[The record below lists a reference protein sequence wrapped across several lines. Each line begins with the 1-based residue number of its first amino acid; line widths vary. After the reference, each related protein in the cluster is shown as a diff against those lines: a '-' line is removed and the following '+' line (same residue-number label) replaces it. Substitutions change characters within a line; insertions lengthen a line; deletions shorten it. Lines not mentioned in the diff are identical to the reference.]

1 MAVAPRII
9 LTPEQ
14 KRQLEKNVR
23 SGRTPVQ
30 LVERSKIV
38 LLAAKGSTN
47 KDIAEEM
54 RTDVIKVARW
64 RNRYTEAGHDGIA
77 KNRPRGANQGG
88 KSSRGQARLRSRI
101 IKLTMESK
109 PEGSTHWSTRS
120 MAKELKTTHSFV

>member
-1 MAVAPRII
+1 M
-9 LTPEQ
+9 
-14 KRQLEKNVR
+14 
-23 SGRTPVQ
+23 
-30 LVERSKIV
+30 

-120 MAKELKTTHSFV
+120 GERTQDHA